1 MINYFIKSPRFLMNR
16 KKDFSKL
23 STDFQWITLI
33 WTSLGGPRYRRG
45 LKRPNNVL
53 TITYSY
59 LYHLLLFYLVGL
71 FVCFSSPV
79 KDAVMSAIKISS
91 NKPDCRIVNCIQG
104 LKSGGRGML
113 INHTTIIQHGENKLF
128 M

>member
-1 MINYFIKSPRFLMNR
+1 M
-16 KKDFSKL
+16 
-23 STDFQWITLI
+23 
-33 WTSLGGPRYRRG
+33 
-45 LKRPNNVL
+45 L

-128 M
+128 MLILAPFMNKKSGFCLNFLKIVFVTFQCKFIIYSN